1 MNFKSNDVLEFE
13 DEKLFVLASI
23 MYEDSEYIYGNRLT
37 DDGEDI
43 TDDFKIMEAFPD
55 RGTLKLVTDDDLI
68 KALSPLFEVEVQKTL
83 EEELKEA

>member
-1 MNFKSNDVLEFE
+1 MNFKGNDVLEFE

-23 MYEDSEYIYGNRLT
+23 MYEGNEYVYGNRLT
-37 DDGEDI
+37 DDGENI

-55 RGTLKLVTDDDLI
+55 RGTLKLVTDLDLI
-68 KALSPLFEVEVQKTL
+68 KVLSPLFEVEVQKTL